1 MPSRPLDEPL
11 WDLPLDIMEIGQ
23 SFFIPTMKPAYMTYV
38 IDCAAKKLGVKA
50 KTYTTVQDGV
60 LGVRVWRIS

>member
-1 MPSRPLDEPL
+1 
-11 WDLPLDIMEIGQ
+11 
-23 SFFIPTMKPAYMTYV
+23 V

-50 KTYTTVQDGV
+50 KTYTTVKDGV